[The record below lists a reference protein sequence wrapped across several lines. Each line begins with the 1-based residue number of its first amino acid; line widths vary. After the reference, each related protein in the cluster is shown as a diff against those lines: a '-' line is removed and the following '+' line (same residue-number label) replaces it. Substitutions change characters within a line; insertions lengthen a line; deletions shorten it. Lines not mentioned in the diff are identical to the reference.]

1 MLAIKVRPLGDTKV
15 FEPIQVG
22 KNTLSNRLFMC
33 PTTRLKA
40 LEDGTPSNL
49 ALQLYDERSKFPGSL
64 VTTEGTFTYEE
75 GQVWERTPG
84 IYTERHIEAWK
95 KIVDKVHEN
104 KSFIS
109 LQLFNSGR
117 VADPTIADNK
127 NHPFVAPSAIYH
139 DEETKKAAIAAGN
152 PLREMTLDEIHDIIN
167 NKYPKAAHNALRAG
181 FDYVEV
187 HAANGYLPN
196 QFIDVASNQRTD
208 QYGGSI
214 ENRARFVL
222 EIIDKLTAEI
232 GADKI
237 GLRISPWLTFQGM
250 LTKGAEIDP
259 LTTYSYI
266 LHELEK
272 RAQKGNRIAYVS
284 IIEPR
289 VDGNSTVKKEN
300 QVGDNSFVYDIWKGT
315 VLRAGGYTYDA
326 PEFKRVETD
335 LANDRTVIG
344 FCRYYISNP
353 DLVERLKN
361 GWDLQPYDRPS
372 FYRSNDYRYNT
383 YSFHGEPPRDEE
395 AGKNRKPEPI
405 AA

>member
-1 MLAIKVRPLGDTKV
+1 MSAIKVRPLGDTKV

-64 VTTEGTFTYEE
+64 VTTEGTFTYDE

-95 KIVDKVHEN
+95 KIVDKVHQN

-250 LTKGAEIDP
+250 STKGAEIDP

-300 QVGDNSFVYDIWKGT
+300 QVGDNSFVYDIW
-315 VLRAGGYTYDA
+315 
-326 PEFKRVETD
+326 
-335 LANDRTVIG
+335 
-344 FCRYYISNP
+344 
-353 DLVERLKN
+353 ERN
-361 GWDLQPYDRPS
+361 SFESGWIHL
-372 FYRSNDYRYNT
+372 
-383 YSFHGEPPRDEE
+383 
-395 AGKNRKPEPI
+395 
-405 AA
+405 